1 MALERIGRLSTNA
14 SQVVMRSFTKHTYP
28 ILTRV
33 LSKDEVVFLN
43 FAYEEDPP
51 MAIPLAASD
60 EPNRFFI
67 QLYHRT
73 AAQADLS
80 GKQVLEVSCGHGGGA
95 SYIVRTF
102 HPASYTGLDLNRRGI
117 AFCRRTH
124 NLPGL
129 DFVQGDACNLPFPD
143 RSFDAVVNVEA
154 SQLYSSF
161 PRFLAEVERVLR
173 PGGHFLYTD
182 FRWVPLI
189 DEWEQDLAN
198 APMRQLSYDNI
209 NAEVVRGLDKTMQ
222 WRQDLIDRHLP
233 AVLRR
238 RVERFG
244 VPGPRA
250 RDALR
255 TGHYKY
261 LMCSFVK
268 A

>member
-1 MALERIGRLSTNA
+1 MTAHRPPAWPCPRHESAPARYTPPLVDHPEPTACVNELITQNTRI
-14 SQVVMRSFTKHTYP
+14 RS
-28 ILTRV
+28 IL
-33 LSKDEVVFLN
+33 
-43 FAYEEDPP
+43 A
-51 MAIPLAASD
+51 
-60 EPNRFFI
+60 
-67 QLYHRT
+67 
-73 AAQADLS
+73 
-80 GKQVLEVSCGHGGGA
+80 GA
-95 SYIVRTF
+95 N

-189 DEWEQDLAN
+189 AEWEQDLAN

-250 RDALR
+250 RDALK